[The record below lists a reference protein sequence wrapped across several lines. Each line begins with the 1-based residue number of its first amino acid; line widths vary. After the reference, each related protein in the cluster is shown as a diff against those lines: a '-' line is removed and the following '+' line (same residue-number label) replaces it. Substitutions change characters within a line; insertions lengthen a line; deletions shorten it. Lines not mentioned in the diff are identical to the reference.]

1 MSALVSSIAIDA
13 PQHQIT
19 VHTLTHDVIQVFW
32 KTMISLDET
41 PEKSSPPQ
49 PLILIVYGAT
59 GFTGQL
65 VATYLDAH
73 LELRGKRWAIAGRT
87 ESKLAD
93 LSAKLGGRPETLC
106 VDLEDPD
113 AVSAMVARTAVV
125 LNCAGPYSLYN
136 GAALLG
142 ACARAGVHYSDLAGE
157 GFWQAEM
164 IEAFHDLAQESGA
177 KVILGGG
184 VDSIP
189 SDLGAF
195 VAAEALSGEPDQ
207 KVQLRGVYTRYT
219 GSFSGGTLN
228 SGKATARAKKSG
240 NYTDAM
246 EADPYLLAPGTAGV
260 ETGTPGTADGMAAD
274 FQWDFDSTYGV
285 VSTFFMAPINARVV
299 RRSLM
304 LRGEHQHISY
314 GECAAAGMWMRVTGM
329 WASRGFGYFLGEPIN
344 FKPTSGEGPP
354 SWLLRDGGF
363 EIVVTATANAKSA
376 RTRISGQGDPGYG
389 ATSKMLAELGLCLAL
404 DDHSGSSH
412 RAGLLTPSTGLGHA
426 LVRRL
431 TQAQGGKF
439 MEFET
444 APPEAN

>member
-299 RRSLM
+299 RRSLRYVDARGRNVGESRVRLFSGRTNQLQTN
-304 LRGEHQHISY
+304 LRRRS
-314 GECAAAGMWMRVTGM
+314 ALLVAPRWR
-329 WASRGFGYFLGEPIN
+329 
-344 FKPTSGEGPP
+344 
-354 SWLLRDGGF
+354 LRDRGDRHRQREVRPHADFRTGRSRLWRDF
-363 EIVVTATANAKSA
+363 QDAGRA
-376 RTRISGQGDPGYG
+376 RPLPRP
-389 ATSKMLAELGLCLAL
+389 
-404 DDHSGSSH
+404 
-412 RAGLLTPSTGLGHA
+412 R
-426 LVRRL
+426 
-431 TQAQGGKF
+431 
-439 MEFET
+439 
-444 APPEAN
+444 

>member
-1 MSALVSSIAIDA
+1 MLTEPLV
-13 PQHQIT
+13 
-19 VHTLTHDVIQVFW
+19 
-32 KTMISLDET
+32 
-41 PEKSSPPQ
+41 
-49 PLILIVYGAT
+49 LIVYGAT

-65 VATYLDAH
+65 VATYLDVH
-73 LELRGKRWAIAGRT
+73 PELHGKPWAIAGRT
-87 ESKLAD
+87 QSKLAE
-93 LSAKLGGRPETLC
+93 LSAKLGDRPETFC
-106 VDLEDPD
+106 VDLDDSD
-113 AVSAMVARTAVV
+113 AVTAMVSRTTVM
-125 LNCAGPYSLYN
+125 LNCAGPYSVNN

-164 IEAFHDLAQESGA
+164 IDVFDDLARDSGA

-195 VAAEALSGEPDQ
+195 IAAEALPSEPNQ
-207 KVQLRGVYTRYT
+207 SVQLRGVYTRYT

-228 SGKATARAKKSG
+228 SGKATERAKRSG
-240 NYTDAM
+240 SYTDAM
-246 EADPYLLAPGTAGV
+246 EANPYLLTTGVIGV
-260 ETGTPGTADGMAAD
+260 ETDTPGTADGMAPD
-274 FQWDFDSTYGV
+274 FKWAFDSTYGA
-285 VSTFFMAPINARVV
+285 VSKFFMAPINARVV
-299 RRSLM
+299 RRSLV
-304 LRGEHQHISY
+304 LRNEHQKISY
-314 GECAAAGMWMRVTGM
+314 SECAAVGMWLRLTGM

-363 EIVVTATANAKSA
+363 EIDVTAKARAKTV

-404 DDHSGSSH
+404 DDHSESLH
-412 RAGLLTPSTGLGHA
+412 RAGVLTPSTGLGHA
-426 LVRRL
+426 LILRL

-439 MEFET
+439 MQFDT
-444 APPEAN
+444 APPSAN